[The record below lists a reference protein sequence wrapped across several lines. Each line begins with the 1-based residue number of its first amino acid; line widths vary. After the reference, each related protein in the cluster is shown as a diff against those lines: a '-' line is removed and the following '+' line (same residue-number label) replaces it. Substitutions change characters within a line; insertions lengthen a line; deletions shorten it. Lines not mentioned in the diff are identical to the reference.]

1 VEKVMSIKRS
11 GVQTPLDFAFTMRVQ
26 PLGLSELALVQAAM
40 ADAAPEWT
48 VELHG
53 ICAEDVTMVLLP
65 EDGEDAAGPSFMIS
79 RETYGFRID
88 QVHWDEVTE
97 IGVYATMHDIV
108 DVLRLRLAFCAGL
121 EAPVSVTVH

>member
-1 VEKVMSIKRS
+1 
-11 GVQTPLDFAFTMRVQ
+11 MRVQ

-53 ICAEDVTMVLLP
+53 ICAEDATMVLLP